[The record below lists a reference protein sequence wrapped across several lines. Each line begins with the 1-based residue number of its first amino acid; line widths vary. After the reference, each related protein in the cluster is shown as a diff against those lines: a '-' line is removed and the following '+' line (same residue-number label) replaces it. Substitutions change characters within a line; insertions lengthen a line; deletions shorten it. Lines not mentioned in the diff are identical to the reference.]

1 MIGYEP
7 VNNDS
12 EIYLVQLARG
22 TELIAIMF
30 SRYSI

>member
-7 VNNDS
+7 VNNDA

-22 TELIAIMF
+22 TELIAIILGTVY
-30 SRYSI
+30 R

>member
-7 VNNDS
+7 VNNDV

-22 TELIAIMF
+22 TELIAIKLGTVY
-30 SRYSI
+30 R